1 MMRFSRR
8 RSSLSFPSSA
18 VKTALNANHARAFL
32 PHSAAPAHLRPQEV
46 QMQHASK
53 MDESWTDYT
62 SIRLTDSLRS
72 QVKGDAGKCGS
83 LFFSN
88 PIGVKLVCGS
98 SCWSLSSVSCI
109 IEMQQTPSSCTAFT
123 SNELSL
129 LELWML
135 FSFFFLK
142 FCGCQVC
149 IFENE
154 WLKNYGAL
162 GKMKHSIFP
171 QMNLISRWNQT

>member
-8 RSSLSFPSSA
+8 RYSLSFPSTA
-18 VKTALNANHARAFL
+18 VKTALNANHAHAFL
-32 PHSAAPAHLRPQEV
+32 PHSAVPAHLKPQEV
-46 QMQHASK
+46 QMQNASASK
-53 MDESWTDYT
+53 MDESWSDCT

-88 PIGVKLVCGS
+88 PMGVKPVCSS
-98 SCWSLSSVSCI
+98 SCWSLSSASCI

-135 FSFFFLK
+135 FSFFFS
-142 FCGCQVC
+142 QVLQLPSLY
-149 IFENE
+149 FWKWMTQELWGFKQDETPDFPSNE
-154 WLKNYGAL
+154 PY
-162 GKMKHSIFP
+162 
-171 QMNLISRWNQT
+171 